1 MYNLRLGISLFS
13 ASSVLCTFLWFAT
26 APELSLGQ
34 PSLVTPPSGSA
45 EAIDTPFIRQMKDSL
60 KEEAAGALVED
71 KTRLVKASK
80 SKGVSEKSVGNRGFL
95 HKAPFVNS
103 YGVNEE
109 FIKKACSEFAKRS
122 S

>member
-34 PSLVTPPSGSA
+34 PSFVTLPSGSA
-45 EAIDTPFIRQMKDSL
+45 EANDITFIRQMKASL
-60 KEEAAGALVED
+60 KGDAAEPLVEE
-71 KTRLVKASK
+71 KARLVKAPMSK
-80 SKGVSEKSVGNRGFL
+80 DGSEKFVRNRGSL
-95 HKAPFVNS
+95 LKASFVNS

-109 FIKKACSEFAKRS
+109 FIKKACSELAKRLP
-122 S
+122 

>member
-34 PSLVTPPSGSA
+34 PSLVTPPSGST
-45 EAIDTPFIRQMKDSL
+45 EAIDTTFIKQI
-60 KEEAAGALVED
+60 
-71 KTRLVKASK
+71 KASLNE
-80 SKGVSEKSVGNRGFL
+80 GVSEPPVEGQVRPINVSYDG
-95 HKAPFVNS
+95 S

-109 FIKKACSEFAKRS
+109 YLRRICNETTQR
-122 S
+122 